1 MQIASALVWSGNICS
16 IVRKNIDCW
25 ISPLYSDNVI
35 CVDIE
40 EGQEYIGAQDMF
52 ENDDKKELVPS
63 G

>member
-40 EGQEYIGAQDMF
+40 EGQEFGAQDMF